1 VDVIG
6 TTDVTLDHR
15 DMQTSHTVDVAV
27 TSWDDKGVQLEA
39 RVNPGHPVTVY
50 PEPGMFPA
58 IGRALLAVADHPR
71 DVVYVSSPRAGFIV
85 SAEVFERFE
94 KSSGLEQETP
104 SVSGQVNPEPAK
116 RRPGRPR
123 KQTEPTESSE
133 EQ

>member
-1 VDVIG
+1 MDVIG
-6 TTDVTLDHR
+6 TTDVTLDHPG
-15 DMQTSHTVDVAV
+15 MQTSHTVDVVA
-27 TSWDDKGVQLEA
+27 TSWDDRGVQLET
-39 RVNPGHPVTVY
+39 RVNPRHPVTVY

-85 SAEVFERFE
+85 PEDLFSRFE
-94 KSSGLEQETP
+94 AAQGTPESGPQHGLQTEEVP
-104 SVSGQVNPEPAK
+104 RK

-123 KQTEPTESSE
+123 KDADPGK